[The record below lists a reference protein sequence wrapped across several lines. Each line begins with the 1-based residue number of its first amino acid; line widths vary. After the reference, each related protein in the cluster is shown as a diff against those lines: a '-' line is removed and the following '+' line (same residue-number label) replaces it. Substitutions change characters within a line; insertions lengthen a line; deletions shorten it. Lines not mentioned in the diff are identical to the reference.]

1 MKKINYFQD
10 KEFYCKCG
18 SCYKSTVSKEL
29 LRKLNKAREISQ
41 TPFIINSGVRCE
53 KHNINVGGSPT
64 SSHML
69 GLAAD
74 IRYTNSSECFK
85 ILNGLILAGFRRIGI
100 YKNFIHADIDKN
112 KVQGVI
118 WCK

>member
-1 MKKINYFQD
+1 MKRKNYFIE

-18 SCYKSTVSKEL
+18 QCKKKTISKEL
-29 LRKLNKAREISQ
+29 LRKLNKARGISG

-53 KHNINVGGSPT
+53 NHNTNVGGSPT
-64 SSHML
+64 SSHMK

-74 IRYTNSSECFK
+74 IRYTSSSQCFK
-85 ILNGLILAGFRRIGI
+85 ILNALILAGFRRIGI
-100 YKNFIHADIDKN
+100 YKNFVHVDIDKD
-112 KVQGVI
+112 KIQGVI